1 VIIFPAENCFAK
13 MIFKQD
19 AQFLGITQRVE
30 KIYLNNFSLL
40 AFIKKISSGESDK
53 ALVQQYKTS
62 GSIDTL
68 GELYNRYMELVYGVC
83 LKYMKEPEDA
93 KDCVI
98 NIFEELVTKLNRYE
112 VDNFKGWLYQLAI
125 NYCLMKLR
133 SQKNLPA
140 SVDVDL
146 MQLEENFHP
155 DNIMEKEQ
163 HLSTMELCM
172 EQLPSQQKT
181 AIRLFYLEEK
191 CYKEIAEL
199 TDSDINK
206 VRSYIQNGR
215 RNLKICMEKTLME
228 KA

>member
-1 VIIFPAENCFAK
+1 
-13 MIFKQD
+13 M
-19 AQFLGITQRVE
+19 
-30 KIYLNNFSLL
+30 

-112 VDNFKGWLYQLAI
+112 IDNFRGWLYQLAK

-146 MQLEENFHP
+146 MQLEEKFHP

-163 HLSTMELCM
+163 HLSAMESCM
-172 EQLPSQQKT
+172 EQLPSEQKT

-199 TDSDINK
+199 IDSDINK